1 MVVSS
6 GSPLAAKL
14 GVREGA
20 TLALLHAPS
29 GFHLALPPDVSVKRQ
44 ARGQADVV
52 VAFFV
57 RKVAL
62 EQQIDALSPMIF
74 PSGGLWIAWP
84 KRASGRTTD
93 LTDNVVRQ
101 SVLQRGLVDNK
112 VCAVDETWSA
122 LRFVWR
128 LQQRPGRN
136 ARADTPYQARS

>member
-1 MVVSS
+1 MVGYS

-14 GVREGA
+14 GVKEGA
-20 TLALLHAPS
+20 TLALLHTPS
-29 GFHLALPPDVSVKRQ
+29 GWQMALPPNVTVKRQ

-57 RKVAL
+57 RKGAL
-62 EQQIDALSPMIF
+62 DQRLDALPPMIF

-84 KRASGRTTD
+84 KKASGRKTD

-101 SVLQRGLVDNK
+101 SVLERGLVDNK

-128 LQQRPGRN
+128 RRL
-136 ARADTPYQARS
+136 RADWGAHPKT

>member
-1 MVVSS
+1 MVSS

-29 GFHLALPPDVSVKRQ
+29 GFHMALPPDVSVKRQ

-62 EQQIDALSPMIF
+62 EQQLDALSPMIL

-84 KRASGRTTD
+84 KKASGRTTD

-101 SVLQRGLVDNK
+101 SVLRRGLVDNK

-128 LQQRPGRN
+128 LQQRPGKS
-136 ARADTPYQARS
+136 ARADTPYEARS